1 MIRQHSFS
9 DIFYPKDYDILIKDI
24 ENLFDIIYSSAA
36 DRQFLSMVNGYAQK
50 KKILS
55 FIVPHGSYKYSGITS
70 AIAYALIKN
79 IDCRNFII
87 LSSDHRGTSPG
98 VSVTEDEYWS
108 TPLGKVKINNSMRSD
123 LLKKSTKDS
132 VKLDSFTFKID
143 HTIET
148 QLPFI
153 QFLQKENLSFLPI
166 IQKRQ
171 DKEASVTLGKLLSS
185 ILPPDENVILIST
198 SNLTHYLNYDE
209 CCRIDNQI
217 LSNAVSMDIDLFY
230 QTVERYLH
238 IVCGYGC
245 IASTMEFSR
254 MVGNSDAIVL
264 KHRTSG
270 DSDGNKSSVVGYA
283 SVVMV

>member
-1 MIRQHSFS
+1 MIREHSFS
-9 DIFYPKDYDILIKDI
+9 DIYYPKDYDILIRNI
-24 ENLFDIIYSSAA
+24 ENLFDIIYSSDA
-36 DRQFLSMVNGYAQK
+36 DRQFLSMVKGYAQK

-79 IDCRNFII
+79 IDCSNFII
-87 LSSDHRGTSPG
+87 LSSDHRGTSSG
-98 VSVTEDEYWS
+98 ISVTEDEYWS
-108 TPLGKVKINNSMRSD
+108 TPLGKVKVNNSMRSE
-123 LLKKSTKDS
+123 LLRKSTKDS
-132 VKLDSFTFKID
+132 VKLDSFTFKIY
-143 HTIET
+143 HTIEI

-153 QFLQKENLSFLPI
+153 QFLHKGNLSFLPI

-171 DKEASVTLGKLLSS
+171 DKETSVTLGKLLSS
-185 ILPPDENVILIST
+185 ILPPDENVILICT

-217 LSNAVSMDIDLFY
+217 LSKAISMNIDLFY
-230 QTVERYLH
+230 QSVERYSR
-238 IVCGYGC
+238 IICGYGC

-264 KHRTSG
+264 KHLTSG

>member
-1 MIRQHSFS
+1 MIREHSFS
-9 DIFYPKDYDILIKDI
+9 DIYYPKDYDILIRNI
-24 ENLFDIIYSSAA
+24 ENLFNIIYSSDA
-36 DRQFLSMVNGYAQK
+36 DRQFLSMVKGYAQK

-79 IDCRNFII
+79 IDCSNFII
-87 LSSDHRGTSPG
+87 LSSDHRGTSSG
-98 VSVTEDEYWS
+98 ISVTEDEYWS
-108 TPLGKVKINNSMRSD
+108 TPLGKVKVNNSMRSD
-123 LLKKSTKDS
+123 LLRKSTKDS

-153 QFLQKENLSFLPI
+153 QFLHKGNLSFLPI

-171 DKEASVTLGKLLSS
+171 DKETSVSLGKLLSS
-185 ILPPDENVILIST
+185 ILPPDENVILICT

-209 CCRIDNQI
+209 CCRIDNQV
-217 LSNAVSMDIDLFY
+217 LSKAISMNIDLFY
-230 QTVERYLH
+230 QSVERYSH
-238 IVCGYGC
+238 IICGYGC

-264 KHRTSG
+264 KHLTSG

>member
-1 MIRQHSFS
+1 LIREHSFG
-9 DIFYPKDYDILIKDI
+9 DIFYPKDYDSLLRDI

-36 DRQFLSMVNGYAQK
+36 DTEFLSMVKGYAQK

-70 AIAYALIKN
+70 AIAYALIKH
-79 IDCRNFII
+79 IDCSNFII
-87 LSSDHRGTSPG
+87 LSSDHKGTSPG

-108 TPLGKVKINNSMRSD
+108 TPFGKVKVNDSMRSD
-123 LLKKSTKDS
+123 LLRKSTKDS
-132 VKLDSFTFKID
+132 VRLDSFSFKID

-153 QFLQKENLSFLPI
+153 QFLQKGNLSILPI

-171 DKEASVTLGKLLSS
+171 DKETSVTLGKLLSS

-217 LSNAVSMDIDLFY
+217 LSKATNMNIDLFY
-230 QTVERYLH
+230 QTVERYSN
-238 IVCGYGC
+238 IICGYGC

-264 KHRTSG
+264 KHQTSG